1 VCNAVQYQGRWY
13 QTPSELADLLGG
25 PDRIVWDDNEPH
37 DMNSCLCT
45 VNLEKTLMK
54 AGLYWTRGVDPMEWF
69 ASNAG

>member
-1 VCNAVQYQGRWY
+1 M
-13 QTPSELADLLGG
+13 GG